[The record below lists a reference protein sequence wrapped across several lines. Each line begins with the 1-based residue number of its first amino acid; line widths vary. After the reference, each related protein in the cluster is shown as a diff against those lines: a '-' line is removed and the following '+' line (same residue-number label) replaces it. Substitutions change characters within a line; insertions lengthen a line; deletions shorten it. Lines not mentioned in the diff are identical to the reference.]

1 MGPVISDVAAAE
13 EAANRLI
20 FHMSFLSL
28 SFVCVSS
35 T

>member
-1 MGPVISDVAAAE
+1 MGAAISDVVAAE
-13 EAANRLI
+13 EAARRLI